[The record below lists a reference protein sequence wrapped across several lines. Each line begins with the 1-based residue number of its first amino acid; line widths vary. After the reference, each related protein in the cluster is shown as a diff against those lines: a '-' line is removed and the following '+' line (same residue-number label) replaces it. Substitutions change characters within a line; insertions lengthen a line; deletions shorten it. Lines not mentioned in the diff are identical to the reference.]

1 MIEFI
6 SLDTWRIIHLF
17 QCTVLSC
24 VMGCRCVSRRQVYG
38 KHHCLV
44 PSHHGK
50 LLCVFKLNF
59 PLCMHHVK
67 TAGRGQ
73 VSVPVR
79 YSIVNQFSHDTAALP
94 SVHSTKLNH
103 HPIFSHHHINPGLQ
117 PTPFN
122 RAQVGTVAYLPCALA
137 TWRMQPLPQ
146 HSTSTCNW
154 DWEAVCG
161 DGWWKLSVKCW
172 RVVSCDVFRCH
183 VIHMSCLQLETNLR
197 EVLSFFCFYCF
208 YL

>member
-1 MIEFI
+1 
-6 SLDTWRIIHLF
+6 
-17 QCTVLSC
+17 
-24 VMGCRCVSRRQVYG
+24 MGCRCVSRRQVYG

-103 HPIFSHHHINPGLQ
+103 HPIFSHHHIIPGLYLSIGLKWAQ
-117 PTPFN
+117 LPTCLMAWRHGRCN
-122 RAQVGTVAYLPCALA
+122 LCLYTQHAIEIERPCAVTA
-137 TWRMQPLPQ
+137 DESCQSSVGVWCRVMSSDVT
-146 HSTSTCNW
+146 SSTCH
-154 DWEAVCG
+154 VYS
-161 DGWWKLSVKCW
+161 WKQTFAK
-172 RVVSCDVFRCH
+172 
-183 VIHMSCLQLETNLR
+183 
-197 EVLSFFCFYCF
+197 Y
-208 YL
+208 